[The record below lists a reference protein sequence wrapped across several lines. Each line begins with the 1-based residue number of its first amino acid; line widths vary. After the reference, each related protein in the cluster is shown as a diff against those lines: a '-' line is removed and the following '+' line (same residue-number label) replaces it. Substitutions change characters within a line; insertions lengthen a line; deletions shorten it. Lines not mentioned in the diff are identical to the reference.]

1 MTIMINIA
9 IVTRKMIT
17 GGVEK
22 ALLSLLKELKSK
34 NVEIDLYL
42 ESEGGELFN
51 QIPGWINTKKI
62 QTDTKTLNYIVKHP
76 YNFCKINIYKL
87 KLRREKDYIKQCEL
101 TSKCL
106 PVIKKKYDLAIS
118 YHAPNTV
125 PVFYTIN
132 NINADK
138 KVLWLHGDII
148 KNNCNNQNMY
158 KYYRE
163 YDKIFCVSKY
173 IKQTFDEC
181 FTKLSD
187 RTEVFYNF
195 IDVENLQKLSLEGP
209 IFNDNFTGIKILTIG
224 RLDYQKGY
232 DLAVKVCYKLK
243 NDGYN
248 IRWYICGEGNSR
260 NEIEKLIK
268 EYNLENEFIL
278 LGNQT
283 NPYGY
288 LKDCDLYVQTSRTEG
303 YCTTTNEARVFGKA
317 IITTNVSG
325 AEEQFENNKT
335 GLIADITIDSIYKNI
350 KYLLDNPSSK
360 KCIETNLKKSFK
372 EEETD
377 IKKLT
382 ALF

>member
-1 MTIMINIA
+1 MKKIA

-22 ALLSLLKELKSK
+22 ALLSLLKELKS
-34 NVEIDLYL
+34 NNIEIDLYL
-42 ESEGGELFN
+42 ESEGGDLFN
-51 QIPGWINTKKI
+51 QIPEWINTKKI
-62 QTDTKTLNYIVKHP
+62 QTNTKTLNYLVKHP
-76 YNFCKINIYKL
+76 YSFCKSNIYKL

-106 PVIKKKYDLAIS
+106 PVIKKEYDLAIS

-138 KVLWLHGDII
+138 KILWLHGDII
-148 KNNCNNQNMY
+148 TNNCNNQNMY
-158 KYYRE
+158 KYYRK

-173 IKQTFDEC
+173 IKETFDEY
-181 FTKLSD
+181 FTELSD

-195 IDVENLQKLSLEGP
+195 IDVKNLQQLSLEGP
-209 IFNDNFTGIKILTIG
+209 TFSDNFTGTRILTIG

-232 DLAVKVCYKLK
+232 DLAVKICSKLK
-243 NDGYN
+243 NDKYN
-248 IRWYICGEGNSR
+248 IRWYACGEGNSR

-268 EYNLENEFIL
+268 KYNLENEFIL
-278 LGNQT
+278 LGNQA

-288 LKDCDLYVQTSRTEG
+288 LKDCDLYVQTSRYEG

-325 AEEQFENNKT
+325 ADEQFENDKT
-335 GLIADITIDSIYKNI
+335 GLITEITIDSVYKNI
-350 KYLLDNPSSK
+350 KYLLENPDRK
-360 KCIETNLKKSFK
+360 EYIENNLKKTFK

-382 ALF
+382 TLF

>member
-1 MTIMINIA
+1 MKKIA
-9 IVTRKMIT
+9 IVTRKMII

-22 ALLSLLKELKSK
+22 ALLSLLNQLDLSLID
-34 NVEIDLYL
+34 IDLYL
-42 ESEGGELFN
+42 ESVDGNLLN
-51 QIPGWINTKKI
+51 QIPSQINII
-62 QTDTKTLNYIVKHP
+62 QIPNNINNLSYIIKHP
-76 YNFCKINIYKL
+76 YKYLKINIS
-87 KLRREKDYIKQCEL
+87 KLRIRMEKNYVKQCEL
-101 TSKCL
+101 TAKCL
-106 PVIKKKYDLAIS
+106 PIIEEKYDIAIS

-138 KVLWLHGDII
+138 KILWLHGDII
-148 KNNCNNQNMY
+148 TNNCNNKNMY
-158 KYYRE
+158 KYYHK

-173 IKQTFDEC
+173 IKETFDEY
-181 FTKLSD
+181 FAKLSD

-195 IDVENLQKLSLEGP
+195 IDVENLQQLSLEGP
-209 IFNDNFTGIKILTIG
+209 TFNDNFKGTKILTIG

-278 LGNQT
+278 LGNQA

-288 LKDCDLYVQTSRTEG
+288 LKDCDLYVQTSRYEG
-303 YCTTTNEARVFGKA
+303 YCTTTNEARVFGKS

-325 AEEQFENNKT
+325 ADEQFENKKT
-335 GLIADITIDSIYKNI
+335 GLISDITIDSIYKNI
-350 KYLLDNPSSK
+350 KYLLDNPNEK
-360 KCIETNLKKSFK
+360 KYIETNLKKTFK
-372 EEETD
+372 EEKTD
-377 IKKLT
+377 MKKLT
-382 ALF
+382 TLF

>member
-1 MTIMINIA
+1 MKKIA

-22 ALLSLLKELKSK
+22 ALLSLLKELKLN
-34 NVEIDLYL
+34 NVVIDLYL
-42 ESEGGELFN
+42 ESEGGDLFH
-51 QIPGWINTKKI
+51 QIPECINTRKI
-62 QTDTKTLNYIVKHP
+62 QKDTKTLNYIVKYP
-76 YNFCKINIYKL
+76 YSFLKINIYKL
-87 KLRREKDYIKQCEL
+87 KLRREKNYIKQCEL

-106 PVIKKKYDLAIS
+106 PVVKKKYDLAIS

-138 KVLWLHGDII
+138 KILWLHGDII
-148 KNNCNNQNMY
+148 TNNCNNQNMY
-158 KYYRE
+158 KYYRK

-173 IKQTFDEC
+173 IKETFDEY
-181 FTKLSD
+181 FTELSD

-195 IDVENLQKLSLEGP
+195 IDVKNLQQLSLEGP
-209 IFNDNFTGIKILTIG
+209 TFNDTFKGTRILTIG

-232 DLAVKVCYKLK
+232 DLAVKICSKLK
-243 NDGYN
+243 NDKYN
-248 IRWYICGEGNSR
+248 IRWYACGEGNSR
-260 NEIEKLIK
+260 DEIEKLIK

-288 LKDCDLYVQTSRTEG
+288 LKDCDLYVQTSRYEG

-325 AEEQFENNKT
+325 ADEQFENDKT
-335 GLIADITIDSIYKNI
+335 GLITEITIDSVYKNI
-350 KYLLDNPSSK
+350 KYLLENPDRK
-360 KCIETNLKKSFK
+360 EYIENNLKKTFK

-382 ALF
+382 TLF

>member
-1 MTIMINIA
+1 MKKIA

-22 ALLSLLKELKSK
+22 ALLSLLKELKLN
-34 NVEIDLYL
+34 NVVIDLYL
-42 ESEGGELFN
+42 ESEGGDLFH
-51 QIPGWINTKKI
+51 QIPEWINTRKI
-62 QTDTKTLNYIVKHP
+62 QKDTKTLNYIVKHP
-76 YNFCKINIYKL
+76 YSFLKINIYKL
-87 KLRREKDYIKQCEL
+87 KLRREKNYIKQCEL

-106 PVIKKKYDLAIS
+106 PVVKKKYDLAIS

-125 PVFYTIN
+125 SVFYTIN

-138 KVLWLHGDII
+138 KILWLHGDII
-148 KNNCNNQNMY
+148 TNNCNNQNMY
-158 KYYRE
+158 KYYRK

-173 IKQTFDEC
+173 IKETFDEY
-181 FTKLSD
+181 FTELSD

-195 IDVENLQKLSLEGP
+195 IDVKNLQQLSLEGP
-209 IFNDNFTGIKILTIG
+209 TFNDTFKGTRILTIG

-232 DLAVKVCYKLK
+232 DLAVKICSKLK
-243 NDGYN
+243 NDKYN
-248 IRWYICGEGNSR
+248 IRWYACGEGNSR

-268 EYNLENEFIL
+268 KYNLENEFIL
-278 LGNQT
+278 LGNQA

-288 LKDCDLYVQTSRTEG
+288 LKDCDLYVQTSRYEG

-325 AEEQFENNKT
+325 ADEQFENDKT
-335 GLIADITIDSIYKNI
+335 GLITEITIDSVYKNI
-350 KYLLDNPSSK
+350 KYLLENPDRK
-360 KCIETNLKKSFK
+360 EYIENNLKKTFK

-382 ALF
+382 TLF